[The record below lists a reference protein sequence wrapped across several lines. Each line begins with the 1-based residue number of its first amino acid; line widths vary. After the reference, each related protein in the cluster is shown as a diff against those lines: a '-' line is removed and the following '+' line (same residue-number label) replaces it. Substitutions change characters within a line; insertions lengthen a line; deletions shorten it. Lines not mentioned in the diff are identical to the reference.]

1 MILICFL
8 KIQINTIFFM
18 GRIKTD
24 RFTIDES
31 SWNYDISSS
40 ISTLLEM
47 IPENDKEI
55 DIPDVLYKGLSA
67 NVEGRKIGLII

>member
-1 MILICFL
+1 
-8 KIQINTIFFM
+8 M

-24 RFTIDES
+24 RFTVDES

-55 DIPDVLYKGLSA
+55 DVPNVLYKGLSA
-67 NVEGRKIGLII
+67 NVELREIGLIK